1 MVYVHGE
8 SFDFGTGNA
17 FDGSVLAGLGAVVV
31 VTLNYRLGLL
41 GFLNANFE
49 PVRAVA
55 NYGLLDIVAALE
67 FVRLTV
73 SAFGGD
79 PTSVTVF
86 GHGAGA
92 ACINFLMTSASAPL
106 GLLFHRVIL
115 MSGSS
120 LAPWALLSGPLNA
133 TRQLARHTNYGI
145 VISDEFFTNR
155 ASYVH
160 RLTSYGLMTGVT
172 SSDAD
177 HQLSER
183 QLTSGV
189 TPEQRDRLLRTYVQN
204 SYSYHLNELLSVIG
218 HEYTDWTRAQRQP
231 RRLRD
236 ELVRAL
242 SDAQFVAPAL
252 HTASLFPDD
261 RSTFFYVFGGHRGTS
276 DLSEGSRLS
285 YGGELPY
292 VFGEP
297 LVHRPG
303 HLTGLWSAEDRA
315 LSEAAVTYWTN
326 FAKSGDPNKPKDV
339 FFGGDSGERYRK
351 IIWSPYEHQ
360 YKKYMALGGTPR
372 VLGHYRPRQVALWL
386 DLLPGIH
393 RRGGVAIGC
402 SLLVLNILILAGV
415 YYQREKGRVE
425 WRRRAENGLPP
436 GSRAPN
442 RRSSV
447 ADARASGM
455 ALSLRVL
462 LLLAPLGA
470 AWAADRELACFYGSW
485 ARLRGGDGRVTV
497 DRLEPSLCTSYIFA
511 FALLDPATSAL
522 LHSRPDE
529 LLFYRQFTGLKRR
542 NPRLR
547 AELAV
552 GGWNDSRKTDY
563 AAMAADADRRRTFA
577 RSAAAALD
585 TFGFDALHMD
595 WEFPDGARQRR
606 DFSALLED
614 LRAALG
620 GRPLHVAVPASD
632 YQARKAFEM
641 GRVAR
646 LADRLY
652 VMAYD
657 MRGGWTPDVAGHHAP
672 LAPRPSDFSQ
682 QDAKSAV
689 RMWRAAG
696 APAEKLLLGIP
707 LYGRGWR
714 VAEPESSAPMPA
726 LGLAPA
732 GPYTREPG
740 VLSYLEICQ
749 NMQQRGWTSHKL
761 VDEDFVYGAAAV
773 GDGQWFGYDDEHMV
787 AEKVR
792 LALGL
797 GLPGVFVWDVA
808 MDDVRGLCSP
818 RPFTLTNIIKQTLA
832 NETQSAEEDAPPGE
846 NLTIETQSVQKNVPP
861 SKNAIRSTLKT
872 MCQLPELS
880 SDASEPVVIG
890 DKP

>member
-1 MVYVHGE
+1 MTSPNRTAQLDAPLPDSWPPLSVPSYLRSAAAQRTHGLPNCGLLRGRTVTLPDGRLPPVEQFLGVPYAQPPLGHEKRFMPPQTPAPWQGVRDAVLLPPVCPQRPPVRAWDEAAALAGMSRARLAQLRRLAAHLRNQSEDCLYLNIYSPVTEGSRASSASTRYPVMVYVHGE

-133 TRQLARHTNYGI
+133 TRQLARHTNCTPSQTALLPCLRAKPLAALLAAPVVGPRFLPVFGPSLDGI

-160 RLTSYGLMTGVT
+160 RLTSYGLMT
-172 SSDAD
+172 
-177 HQLSER
+177 
-183 QLTSGV
+183 
-189 TPEQRDRLLRTYVQN
+189 EQRDRLLRTYVQN

-276 DLSEGSRLS
+276 DLSEGSRQS

-393 RRGGVAIGC
+393 RRGGPGAFSVYSTALSVTVAIGC

-436 GSRAPN
+436 GSRAP
-442 RRSSV
+442 
-447 ADARASGM
+447 
-455 ALSLRVL
+455 
-462 LLLAPLGA
+462 
-470 AWAADRELACFYGSW
+470 
-485 ARLRGGDGRVTV
+485 
-497 DRLEPSLCTSYIFA
+497 
-511 FALLDPATSAL
+511 
-522 LHSRPDE
+522 
-529 LLFYRQFTGLKRR
+529 K
-542 NPRLR
+542 
-547 AELAV
+547 
-552 GGWNDSRKTDY
+552 
-563 AAMAADADRRRTFA
+563 
-577 RSAAAALD
+577 
-585 TFGFDALHMD
+585 
-595 WEFPDGARQRR
+595 
-606 DFSALLED
+606 
-614 LRAALG
+614 
-620 GRPLHVAVPASD
+620 
-632 YQARKAFEM
+632 
-641 GRVAR
+641 
-646 LADRLY
+646 
-652 VMAYD
+652 
-657 MRGGWTPDVAGHHAP
+657 
-672 LAPRPSDFSQ
+672 
-682 QDAKSAV
+682 
-689 RMWRAAG
+689 
-696 APAEKLLLGIP
+696 
-707 LYGRGWR
+707 
-714 VAEPESSAPMPA
+714 
-726 LGLAPA
+726 
-732 GPYTREPG
+732 
-740 VLSYLEICQ
+740 
-749 NMQQRGWTSHKL
+749 
-761 VDEDFVYGAAAV
+761 
-773 GDGQWFGYDDEHMV
+773 
-787 AEKVR
+787 
-792 LALGL
+792 
-797 GLPGVFVWDVA
+797 
-808 MDDVRGLCSP
+808 
-818 RPFTLTNIIKQTLA
+818 
-832 NETQSAEEDAPPGE
+832 
-846 NLTIETQSVQKNVPP
+846 
-861 SKNAIRSTLKT
+861 
-872 MCQLPELS
+872 
-880 SDASEPVVIG
+880 
-890 DKP
+890 